1 MATQIHI
8 TAMVDSS
15 AEIADD
21 VTIGPYVVVEPDV
34 VISRGCR
41 IMTGAIIRRYTILG
55 ENNIVHPYAVL
66 GGEPQDY
73 KFDPEEKTYL
83 RIGSNNIFREYV
95 TISRATNPGGATV
108 IGNGCYFMTQSH
120 VGHDSIIG
128 DRVVLTNNAAI
139 AGHCE
144 VGDGAVFSGNTLL
157 HQFCWFGELSMIRGT
172 KAVSQHVPPFVMVMG
187 NNYIAGLNIVG
198 LRRADYIDQ
207 TDIKQIKEAYRLLYR
222 SSLSLEEALK
232 EMDAHTEWK
241 APAARFREFVR
252 RVLTAQPPYNRGLVT
267 ARESMRSEED

>member
-1 MATQIHI
+1 MTKRIHAT
-8 TAMVDSS
+8 AVVADS

-21 VTIGPYVVVEPDV
+21 VIIGPYVVVEPEV
-34 VISRGCR
+34 IISRGCR
-41 IMTGAIIRRYTILG
+41 IIAGAIIRRYTTMG
-55 ENNIVHPYAVL
+55 ENNIVHPYTVL

-83 RIGSNNIFREYV
+83 RIGSDNIFREYV
-95 TISRATNPGGATV
+95 TISRATTAGGATV

-120 VGHDSIIG
+120 VGHDSIVG

-144 VGDGAVFSGNTLL
+144 VGDGAIFSGNTLL

-267 ARESMRSEED
+267 ARETMRSEED